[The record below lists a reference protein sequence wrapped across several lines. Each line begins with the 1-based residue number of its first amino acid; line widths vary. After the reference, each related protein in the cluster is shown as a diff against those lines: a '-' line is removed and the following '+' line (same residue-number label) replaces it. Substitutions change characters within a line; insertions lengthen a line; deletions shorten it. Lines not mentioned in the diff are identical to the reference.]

1 MNYETKDGG
10 KEHYNDII
18 AQYNALYNDCF
29 EDVSKAANE
38 GALGAAD
45 IAERSCSVTEHSAQ
59 MLEFVRESGNMADAL
74 KMKVERFT
82 ISQAE
87 S

>member
-1 MNYETKDGG
+1 MVTDFSAISEELLASISGMMMA
-10 KEHYNDII
+10 I
-18 AQYNALYNDCF
+18 

-38 GALGAAD
+38 GALGTAD